1 MPGTASDPSGDG
13 GVRPGLAL
21 ISNECVNA
29 GGGSYRRSQ
38 LTRFVPTLVGIAGGS
53 ASQKFGSGGRTASAT
68 GALGVLDIWRTIA
81 PEASITSRLIGD
93 DGLDASE

>member
-1 MPGTASDPSGDG
+1 MPGTASGPSGDG

-29 GGGSYRRSQ
+29 GGGAYRRSQ
-38 LTRFVPTLVGIAGGS
+38 LSRFVQGLFGIARGG
-53 ASQKFGSGGRTASAT
+53 ASQKFGSGGWAASAT
-68 GALGVLDIWRTIA
+68 GAFGVLDIWRTIA

>member
-1 MPGTASDPSGDG
+1 MPGAANGPSGDG

-21 ISNECVNA
+21 ISNECVKA

-38 LTRFVPTLVGIAGGS
+38 LTRLVPTLVGIDRVGAI
-53 ASQKFGSGGRTASAT
+53 QKFGSGGWAASAT
-68 GALGVLDIWRTIA
+68 GALGALDRWRTI
-81 PEASITSRLIGD
+81 PPDASITSRVIGD